1 MDWALYGYPDVDRQS
16 PWKSLKG
23 LQVATNEIPGISP
36 PFLWDRF
43 SSGDGIT
50 SGFVFDWIVQFDIAV
65 GDFKLQKAANALGET
80 IITAKSLKKTNRIVP
95 YLQQR
100 YRFLNYLIE
109 NK

>member
-23 LQVATNEIPGISP
+23 LQVASDEIPGFEQ

-43 SSGDGIT
+43 LYGHGIT
-50 SGFVFDWIVQFDIAV
+50 SGYVFDWIKEFDIAI
-65 GDFKLQKAANALGET
+65 GDFRLQKAANALGET
-80 IITAKSLKKTNRIVP
+80 IITAKSLKGTNRIVP

-109 NK
+109 NQ

>member
-23 LQVATNEIPGISP
+23 LQVASNEIPDYDP

-43 SSGDGIT
+43 SYGDGIT
-50 SGFVFDWIVQFDIAV
+50 SGYVFDWIKELDIFI
-65 GDFKLQKAANALGET
+65 GDFRLQKAANALGET